1 MSQES
6 NEILEMVKKLENTK
20 KGTKYHEELKQTLI
34 NKIKEKMDKEYNKR
48 VNVLPK
54 TQWPPHHASEK
65 NKMKDKKK
73 RGKKSTKKR
82 GKKST
87 KKRRKKS
94 TNKRGKKR
102 SNKYK
107 GGYCYF
113 NCKKPNKNKMKKKN
127 KKKNKM
133 GNITKKS
140 KKYSKHSKT
149 SKNKK

>member
-6 NEILEMVKKLENTK
+6 NEMLEIVKKLENTK

-82 GKKST
+82 GKKSS
-87 KKRRKKS
+87 K
-94 TNKRGKKR
+94 KRGKK
-102 SNKYK
+102 SSKEYK

-113 NCKKPNKNKMKKKN
+113 NCKKPNKNKKKN

-140 KKYSKHSKT
+140 KKYSKHSKH
-149 SKNKK
+149 SKHPIHPIHQPAGW